1 MDTYTLQDNNV
12 YCITIVLDSAI
23 YCRCLCYCVP
33 VFYVSSECSCGWVC
47 IGCDALGPG
56 TCLVQGGQPKQD
68 AVQHQQL
75 PQWEYTG
82 EEILQGAYTLR
93 HCKLLHFYQYV
104 LCVVSDHFFYPKDPL
119 IKGQRCVI
127 LADGFYEWKK
137 QEKGKQPFF
146 IYFPQTQGKK
156 EDQNDPTT
164 SALNNNSETASPD
177 LTEVSSGFSIVI

>member
-1 MDTYTLQDNNV
+1 MLLCPCVLCVLRMLLRMSVYWLWCVGAWYLPGSRRTARARCSSAPATAAVRIYWWRNLTRCIYFETL
-12 YCITIVLDSAI
+12 LS
-23 YCRCLCYCVP
+23 
-33 VFYVSSECSCGWVC
+33 G
-47 IGCDALGPG
+47 
-56 TCLVQGGQPKQD
+56 
-68 AVQHQQL
+68 
-75 PQWEYTG
+75 
-82 EEILQGAYTLR
+82 
-93 HCKLLHFYQYV
+93 KLLHFYQYV

-146 IYFPQTQGKK
+146 IYFPQTPGKK

-164 SALNNNSETASPD
+164 SALNNNSETACPPEEASPD